1 MDKKSQQDSEEN
13 FRSLQNQNDD
23 FGRANGDNADEEFRT
38 IAEYFVPGADPDEI
52 VCLWNLRQ
60 QSSRLDSFLG
70 LFRGSLDSVMIRLLT
85 LDEMI
90 SRSDQPVWT
99 LTALRHTFSYLSETA
114 FDTVMKKLRDSGLIS
129 YDRELSVY
137 SVTPLGQKVKGL
149 VTSFM
154 KDSSEDS
161 IEVLT
166 GLALAGEFAGT
177 LGEDE
182 LKHLLH
188 RLNQIEFEVITA
200 IESASEPRILKARER
215 FEYIWKYIEKG
226 TDFINR
232 ITSEVSVDPQ
242 LHRLAQQVGYAQSKL
257 AKATGIFQK
266 ALNDID
272 RQRVHLGNS
281 GVSTSNLNKYLMGL
295 TPDMLE
301 KLISDVFCNPISPVL
316 IESNLLIDVAEE
328 ELVDKDRMGTDQWT
342 TPVLVNSPQESHP
355 EYDIEHL
362 RVLFDDISGV
372 REPVSL
378 ANVVPLKS
386 YEESAYRL
394 SMLSLIGSARDTR
407 GDDGDEIIN
416 SFIGLPA
423 EVHVDHGEELVGRCD
438 VKTISKG
445 SIAKRGNSD
454 K

>member
-1 MDKKSQQDSEEN
+1 MDKKSHHASEKKSGGLRE
-13 FRSLQNQNDD
+13 QNDD
-23 FGRANGDNADEEFRT
+23 LRRAYNESPDEDFRT
-38 IAEYFVPGADPDEI
+38 IAEYFVSGVDPDEI
-52 VCLWNLRQ
+52 VYLWNLRQ

-99 LTALRHTFSYLSETA
+99 LSALRHTFSYLSETA
-114 FDTVMKKLRDSGLIS
+114 FDTVMKKLKDSGLVN

-149 VTSFM
+149 VTSFL
-154 KDSSEDS
+154 KDPSEDS

-188 RLNQIEFEVITA
+188 RLTQIEFEVITA
-200 IESASEPRILKARER
+200 VESASETRILKARER

-226 TDFINR
+226 TDFINK
-232 ITSEVSVDPQ
+232 ITSEASVEPQ
-242 LHRLAQQVGYAQSKL
+242 LHRLAQQVGHAQSRL

-266 ALNDID
+266 VLNDID

-295 TPDMLE
+295 TPDRLEML
-301 KLISDVFCNPISPVL
+301 ICDVLYNPICPVL

-328 ELVDKDRMGTDQWT
+328 EIVDKDRLGADQWEV
-342 TPVLVNSPQESHP
+342 PVLVDSPRESHP

-362 RVLFDDISGV
+362 KTLYGDISGV
-372 REPVSL
+372 TERVSL
-378 ANVVPLKS
+378 ANVIPLNS

-394 SMLSLIGSARDTR
+394 SMISLIGNARDTKV
-407 GDDGDEIIN
+407 DNKDEIIN
-416 SFIGLPA
+416 TFIGLPA
-423 EVHVDHGEELVGRCD
+423 EVQVGDGEELVGRCE

-445 SIAKRGNSD
+445 NIAMRGNSD